1 MSGLLT
7 LLALWVLLGAIWVA
21 VWPFF
26 SGERETIDPRL
37 LELRELETEKAR
49 LVDELHEI
57 ELDYETGKLSD
68 EDFERQR
75 ARLKARAV
83 EVMRE
88 IDEREKSAL
97 AHRSKKA
104 RKKEKARSKAR
115 AR

>member
-1 MSGLLT
+1 MNALVA
-7 LLALWVLLGAIWVA
+7 LAILWVLLGAVWIA

-26 SGERETIDPRL
+26 SGREKAPDPRV

-49 LVDELHEI
+49 LIQEIQEL
-57 ELDYETGKLSD
+57 ELDYETGKLSEAD
-68 EDFERQR
+68 HEALE
-75 ARLKARAV
+75 ARLKSRAV

-104 RKKEKARSKAR
+104 RKEERKKAR